1 MNTLKIHFFAA
12 RMKTLQPPQPN
23 QSMKNIRSLLHLL
36 GVACAAI
43 LLLAAAPAARAATP
57 TPPGK
62 LTYQGFL
69 TDVNGLP
76 LGNGGPVN
84 STVVFRIYRN
94 ATGTAASDLVWSE
107 SQVVTID
114 KGHFSVLLGEGSLV
128 TGEENKN
135 TNNLSGVF
143 TGVDASDR
151 FMGITVGTTN
161 IAPRLQFL
169 PAPYALLA
177 KSANVVV
184 DGAGNSVL
192 TTGTSTIGINKGA
205 AVPASALDVNGTVT
219 ATGLQVN
226 GTASATTFS
235 GAHSGNAS
243 GLTSIPAG
251 QLTGTVPNAQLSGT
265 YGSALTLNNAGN
277 SLSGNGSGLTSLNGN
292 NITAGTIADSKLATI
307 TTGGKV
313 ANSATTAT
321 SGNSGNAIVMR
332 DGSGDFTAN
341 AIGLGGVAA
350 TKAPLQISSFYNI
363 SLGVTRYYNYGGN
376 AQDVAGTRSLSIYAD
391 VDIASRQYL
400 AFSDERIKRIEGR
413 SDASQDLNTLLGI
426 EITDYRYK
434 DVVGKGND
442 PHKKVIAQQVE
453 KVFAQ
458 AVSKHTDTVP
468 DIYQKAPI
476 KDGWVELATDLK
488 KGERVK
494 LISERG
500 EGVYEVLEATKTRFR
515 TSLKPEG
522 DKVFVFGREVNDFRN
537 VDYEA
542 IAMLNVSAT
551 QELAKQVQALH
562 KSASRV
568 AELEQKVS
576 QMEGLEREVA
586 QLKKLVAQLADLR
599 KGERTVAGAAVSEIK
614 AQASR

>member
-1 MNTLKIHFFAA
+1 
-12 RMKTLQPPQPN
+12 MKTLPLSQPKQP
-23 QSMKNIRSLLHLL
+23 MKNIRSLLHFL

-43 LLLAAAPAARAATP
+43 LLVAAAPTARAATP

-69 TDVNGLP
+69 TDGNGLP
-76 LGNGGPVN
+76 LGNALPVN
-84 STVVFRIYRN
+84 STVIFRIYKN
-94 ATGTAASDLVWSE
+94 ATGVSASDIVWSE

-114 KGHFSVLLGEGSLV
+114 KGHFSVLLGEGTLV
-128 TGEENKN
+128 TGEPN
-135 TNNLSGVF
+135 TNNLAGVF
-143 TGVDASDR
+143 TGADASDR
-151 FMGITVGTTN
+151 FMGITIGTTN
-161 IAPRLQFL
+161 ISPRLQFL
-169 PAPYALLA
+169 PAPYAMLA

-184 DGAGNSVL
+184 DGLGNSVL
-192 TTGTSTIGINKGA
+192 TTGTSTIGINKGTG
-205 AVPASALDVNGTVT
+205 VPVSALDVNGTVT

-265 YGSALTLNNAGN
+265 YGNALTLNNAGN

-292 NITAGTIADSKLATI
+292 NITAGTIPDSKLATI

-321 SGNSGNAIVMR
+321 SGNSGNTIVMR
-332 DGSGDFTAN
+332 DGNGDFTAGS
-341 AIGLGGVAA
+341 IGLGGVAA
-350 TKAPLQISSFYNI
+350 TKAPLQISSFYNT
-363 SLGVTRYYNYGGN
+363 SVGPNSGLGLGGVFST
-376 AQDVAGTRSLSIYAD
+376 ATTGTRSISIYAD
-391 VDIASRQYL
+391 LDVSARQFL

-413 SDASQDLNTLLGI
+413 SDTSQDLTTLLGI

-468 DIYQKAPI
+468 DIYQKAQL

-488 KGERVK
+488 KGERVR
-494 LISERG
+494 LICDKG
-500 EGVYEVLEATKTRFR
+500 EGVYEVLEVTKTKFR
-515 TSLKPEG
+515 TSLKLEG
-522 DKVFVFGREVNDFRN
+522 NKVFVFGREVNDFRN

-551 QELAKQVQALH
+551 QELAKQVQALQ
-562 KSASRV
+562 KSEARV

-576 QMEGLEREVA
+576 KMDTLEREVA
-586 QLKKLVAQLADLR
+586 QLKKMVAQLADLR
-599 KGERTVAGAAVSEIK
+599 KGERPVAGAAASELK